1 MVDDQFAAAIEDSH
15 YLLAFLSRRCLVLD
29 EHERAQFKA
38 YAASMAKVQAL
49 VAASQDVS
57 PEDRAAFW
65 DSFIWLSNLATPATI
80 ESIRYYFS
88 YYYGARQPVW
98 RLLRKPFA
106 RPKQRAKTGGRWF
119 FSAFT
124 LTTFFAALLLS
135 LAGFVGNRTLEQ
147 FSKDYQYWYQVA
159 TISRAL
165 SYGFEIDATSNT
177 DDRGITV
184 TLRPPRD
191 QPKPAVA
198 AHYPGTRT
206 ASAILTTAVT
216 DPGSDAPPIPGQ
228 LNQVRIPEERVAQ
241 LRSAFPQMFAQRNKL
256 SRLDDWIWT
265 PICTQPALGERAL
278 PAGRS
283 PSEPCFR
290 VRDVILAEELTATL
304 SGMNTERA
312 IMQWLTAPMRW
323 ALNVR
328 DAAPGNNGPQ
338 TVVRSPDIG
347 ASRPVVSTAPEDDRC
362 LPGPSHMPDPKQLAS
377 LTNDLP
383 TMKQIFLTILC
394 HDRPLPMILPP
405 PLQNMLDMPFKARLT
420 LDVVNTYLLTL
431 LFGMLGAAVQVMR
444 DIHRRL
450 DDFTLTRVAL
460 SCYKVR
466 LILGAV
472 AGPFVGLFINLPS
485 GVTSALNADPQLM
498 TRLTGLGLAF
508 LAGFSVDLLFGM
520 LERLTALLSEVSP
533 GSHPGQ
539 AIAARRVVNNRVHSA
554 LS

>member
-1 MVDDQFAAAIEDSH
+1 
-15 YLLAFLSRRCLVLD
+15 
-29 EHERAQFKA
+29 
-38 YAASMAKVQAL
+38 
-49 VAASQDVS
+49 
-57 PEDRAAFW
+57 
-65 DSFIWLSNLATPATI
+65 
-80 ESIRYYFS
+80 
-88 YYYGARQPVW
+88 
-98 RLLRKPFA
+98 
-106 RPKQRAKTGGRWF
+106 
-119 FSAFT
+119 
-124 LTTFFAALLLS
+124 
-135 LAGFVGNRTLEQ
+135 
-147 FSKDYQYWYQVA
+147 
-159 TISRAL
+159 
-165 SYGFEIDATSNT
+165 
-177 DDRGITV
+177 
-184 TLRPPRD
+184 
-191 QPKPAVA
+191 
-198 AHYPGTRT
+198 
-206 ASAILTTAVT
+206 
-216 DPGSDAPPIPGQ
+216 
-228 LNQVRIPEERVAQ
+228 
-241 LRSAFPQMFAQRNKL
+241 MFAQRNKL

-323 ALNVR
+323 ALHVR
-328 DAAPGNNGPQ
+328 DAAPENNGPQ

-347 ASRPVVSTAPEDDRC
+347 ASRPVASTAPEDDRC

-485 GVTSALNADPQLM
+485 GGDQRALNAEPQLM

-508 LAGFSVDLLFGM
+508 LAGFSVDLLFGV
-520 LERLTALLSEVSP
+520 LERLTALLSGGVTGFIQVGP
-533 GSHPGQ
+533 T
-539 AIAARRVVNNRVHSA
+539 AARRVVNNRVHSA